1 MPILNDLPLFPLE
14 LVLYP
19 HQRLQLHIFEPRY
32 REMIA
37 RCLDQSEPFGVVYA
51 NEGRMAEVGS
61 TAWIQRVLTRYE
73 DGRMDLQVEGRDRFR
88 VQSLYYQESYLTA
101 DVETMPDPPE
111 PVNSEEKE
119 RAITQHMRLLE
130 LSGQQV
136 RPSIYQHL
144 SDVSF
149 VLAENAGLT
158 TEQKQELLEMTSE
171 NERLNFLTGH
181 FENILPHVQEL
192 EQIKRKIKSNG
203 HFEEES

>member
-1 MPILNDLPLFPLE
+1 MLQKYCSFRKFRIFAKQ
-14 LVLYP
+14 LVPPAL
-19 HQRLQLHIFEPRY
+19 
-32 REMIA
+32 A
-37 RCLDQSEPFGVVYA
+37 GRCLCNSAPLLDL
-51 NEGRMAEVGS
+51 VGEH
-61 TAWIQRVLTRYE
+61 L
-73 DGRMDLQVEGRDRFR
+73 
-88 VQSLYYQESYLTA
+88 
-101 DVETMPDPPE
+101 PDPPE

-119 RAITQHMRLLE
+119 RAITQHMLLLE

-158 TEQKQELLEMTSE
+158 TEQKQELLEMASE

-181 FENILPHVQEL
+181 FESILPHVQEL